1 MRCVVKHARVEELID
16 SSTEEVD
23 HHALILRQAFNVYTK
38 RLLVRY
44 LLLWPLSCEMETNGI
59 KVSEQ
64 YKVIEISH
72 GCSSAGQM
80 ATYEYIDFYFV

>member
-1 MRCVVKHARVEELID
+1 MATV
-16 SSTEEVD
+16 
-23 HHALILRQAFNVYTK
+23 LRD
-38 RLLVRY
+38 
-44 LLLWPLSCEMETNGI
+44 ETNGI
-59 KVSEQ
+59 KVSER